1 MKYLMKNVLLRY
13 LVNAMQNQVRSIN
26 RVSAIDRSITIDV
39 LAMPAAGHLCCR
51 LLIAV
56 SVL

>member
-1 MKYLMKNVLLRY
+1 MKNVLLRY

-26 RVSAIDRSITIDV
+26 RVWAIDRSITIDV